1 MKEEKIKLV
10 KEENAI
16 YEIDLECLK
25 KKEGRKKREDRK
37 SHGNWYQVKRQGNR

>member
-16 YEIDLECLK
+16 YEVDLECLK
-25 KKEGRKKREDRK
+25 KKEGRKKKSGRK
-37 SHGNWYQVKRQGNR
+37 VSW

>member
-16 YEIDLECLK
+16 YEVDLECLK
-25 KKEGRKKREDRK
+25 KKEGRKKRVDAK
-37 SHGNWYQVKRQGNR
+37 SHGNWYQEKRQGN